1 MDAFYHLRT
10 AWSCCLVLAFSAS
23 AITACSSVGQS
34 APPNQANQGRPATSQ
49 RETPAERFK
58 TEIERVIAMRL
69 GDPDSVGKHLQTHL
83 GQVTADGTWNEWRA
97 ERGMLGNLE
106 ISNISLR
113 IDDEDASR
121 ANLFFDVVPPGIE
134 LDYPLWEDA
143 VPYPARPDASGSRP
157 YWSVKVGGEQVYL
170 GLDVDRTTLEYVTIV
185 QR

>member
-10 AWSCCLVLAFSAS
+10 AWRCCLVLAFSAS

-34 APPNQANQGRPATSQ
+34 APSNQANEGRSAASRGGTA
-49 RETPAERFK
+49 AERFK
-58 TEIERVIAMRL
+58 TEVERVVAMRL
-69 GDPDSVGKHLQTHL
+69 GDPDSVGKHLHTHL
-83 GQVTADGTWNEWRA
+83 SQVTGDGTWNEWRA

-121 ANLFFDVVPPGIE
+121 ASLFFDVVPPGIK
-134 LDYPLWEDA
+134 LGYPLWEDA

-157 YWSVKVGGEQVYL
+157 YWSVKVRGLRVYL
-170 GLDVDRTTLEYVTIV
+170 GLDVDFATLEHVTIV